1 MSATDAASKGCPV
14 RIFVSDTVAVWNKIS
29 FPFYPELTL
38 PDSTAGFKLYVNVQA
53 TSVLNELSIYTDVS
67 AFGSD
72 PVKCIVDISDATEKY
87 IICKNIGKLAS
98 N

>member
-1 MSATDAASKGCPV
+1 M
-14 RIFVSDTVAVWNKIS
+14 
-29 FPFYPELTL
+29 PFYPELTL
-38 PDSTAGFKLYVNVQA
+38 PDSTAGFKLYANINAVSAISEV
-53 TSVLNELSIYTDVS
+53 SIYTDAG

-72 PVKCIVDISDATEKY
+72 AVKCIVDTSATDKY